1 MLASGNASLAILI
14 TMTRSARTS
23 SVRTC
28 ALVGFPR
35 MATNTRCATLEVL
48 NAD

>member
-23 SVRTC
+23 SVR
-28 ALVGFPR
+28 
-35 MATNTRCATLEVL
+35 NL
-48 NAD
+48 NIGWISTYGH